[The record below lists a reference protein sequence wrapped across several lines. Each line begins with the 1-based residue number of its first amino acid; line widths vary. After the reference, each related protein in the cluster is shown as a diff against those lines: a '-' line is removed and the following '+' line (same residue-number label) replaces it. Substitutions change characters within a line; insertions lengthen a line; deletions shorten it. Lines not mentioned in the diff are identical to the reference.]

1 MSRSPAGT
9 PESQRK
15 QNRRRVIDVLREG
28 GAQSRAD
35 IVRRTGLSR
44 QTVSSLVAGLQV
56 EGLVVE
62 RESPPGERGA
72 APTGRPPT
80 LLALEGSTGAAVGI
94 DFGHSHLR
102 VAVSDLSH
110 ELLAERTR
118 TIDVDHSSAQ
128 SLDAAAEMVDQAL
141 DEAGV
146 GRGRIV
152 GVGMGVPGPIRHD
165 TGTVGSSGILP
176 AWVGLDA
183 AREMSRRLDLPVHV
197 DNDATLGALAELSW
211 GAGRGLRDFVY
222 LKLAS
227 GVGAGLVL
235 DGHVYRGARGGAG
248 EIGHTVIDPAGAL
261 CRCGGR
267 GCLETVASAGAVTRM
282 VGETREGDLGV
293 SDVLRLA
300 AAGDRPALRALGD
313 AGREIG
319 RAVAGLCNLLNPER
333 VIVGGDLSCAGEAL
347 LEPLEAS
354 LRRYALPAAADDVDV
369 VQGELGERAEVLGA
383 IALALRQ
390 SDQFFVSRDAVGAAA
405 S

>member
-1 MSRSPAGT
+1 MSSPAA
-9 PESQRK
+9 PDSQRK
-15 QNRRRVIDVLREG
+15 QNRRRVLDVLRES
-28 GAQSRAD
+28 GAQSRAE

-44 QTVSSLVAGLQV
+44 QTVSSLVAGLQD

-62 RESPPGERGA
+62 RGSPPGGRGA
-72 APTGRPPT
+72 ASTGRPPT

-102 VAVSDLSH
+102 VAISDLSH

-118 TIDVDHSSAQ
+118 ALDVDRSSAE
-128 SLDAAAEMVDQAL
+128 SLDAAAEIVDQAL
-141 DEAGV
+141 EEAGV
-146 GRGRIV
+146 GRNRVV
-152 GVGMGVPGPIRHD
+152 GVGMGVPGPIRRD
-165 TGTVGSSGILP
+165 TSTVGSSAILP
-176 AWVGLDA
+176 GWAGLDA
-183 AREMSRRLDLPVHV
+183 AHEMSRRLDLPVHV

-235 DGHVYRGARGGAG
+235 DGEIYRGAGGGAG
-248 EIGHTVIDPAGAL
+248 ELGHTVIDPAGSL

-267 GCLETVASAGAVTRM
+267 GCLETVASAGTVTRM
-282 VGETREGDLGV
+282 VGETMGKELAV

-319 RAVAGLCNLLNPER
+319 RAVAAVCNLLNPER
-333 VIVGGDLSCAGEAL
+333 VIVGGDLSAAGDAL

-354 LRRYALPAAADDVDV
+354 LHRYALPAAADDVEV

-390 SDQFFVSRDAVGAAA
+390 SDQFFVSRLAVGEAAT
-405 S
+405 